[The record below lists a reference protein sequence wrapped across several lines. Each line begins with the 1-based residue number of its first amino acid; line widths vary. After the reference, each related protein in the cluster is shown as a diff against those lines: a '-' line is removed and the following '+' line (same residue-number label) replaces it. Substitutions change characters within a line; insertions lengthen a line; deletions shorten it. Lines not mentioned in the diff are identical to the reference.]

1 MYIYLHQAE
10 DNLFVSPCERHGILQ
25 QLLQNLKNKEK
36 LEHGAINKLIEC
48 IQDAFNKL
56 ERNTLDV
63 FIKLQTCMESIMLK
77 GGGNSY
83 KIPHIGK

>member
-1 MYIYLHQAE
+1 M
-10 DNLFVSPCERHGILQ
+10 Q
-25 QLLQNLKNKEK
+25 QLLQYIKNKEK

-48 IQDAFNKL
+48 VQDAFKKL
-56 ERNTLDV
+56 ERNTLDNV
-63 FIKLQTCMESIMLK
+63 FITLQTCMESIMLK